1 MRRQSWRSRISID
14 PRVCG
19 GQACIRGTRVMISL
33 LVDYLANGD
42 TEEQILAAYPHL
54 RREDLRA
61 AMHYAAEL
69 TRERVIPVGVGA

>member
-1 MRRQSWRSRISID
+1 MKTRSWRNRISID

-19 GQACIRGTRVMISL
+19 GQACIQGTRIMVSL

-42 TEEQILAAYPHL
+42 TEEGVLAAYPSL

-61 AMHYAAEL
+61 AMRYAVQPTLAQ
-69 TRERVIPVGVGA
+69 